1 MGIFCSRNLA
11 KNETVIIGNP
21 TDDNFV
27 NYLTTLW
34 DSDTKNNRILNDLPN
49 NEIVDEEALKKFKE
63 MIELNF
69 ISLTILGNF
78 SYQNE
83 LENEVRLNKNELD
96 MNDIKISY
104 LALQDLN
111 NHNQIN
117 NVLMNKINKVQI
129 VPKIKDVNKDHLNT
143 KNYRFIQVHS
153 KCLKLIDRLWCL
165 NIIEKIKTLDKTIFK
180 SNLVREM
187 NVTVL
192 ETANNNTMSYEN
204 VVLIDIEKA
213 FDSCDYEVVEKLL
226 LKSLRRKMEEEIA
239 TKLTKQYLYIVR
251 QRILYY
257 KDNMINYN
265 KGIPTGFSSSNIIFS
280 LIMDEMIHE
289 WLETNK
295 ESFKLID
302 DFILNIFVDD
312 VYMKLVNNGLIIKD
326 TIIKT
331 LIETFTKYKFK
342 VNLNKCKAD
351 EKLKIEG
358 FSNIEESDFY
368 LGIPFTRD
376 IRKYCQIVLKQ
387 YNDTNKKQDTFVQ
400 IYLKI
405 INKHEETRQIQ
416 GFFNYKLK
424 PIMKTMDLLSFI
436 EVYLI

>member
-1 MGIFCSRNLA
+1 MGIFCSRNLDI
-11 KNETVIIGNP
+11 NEKVIIGNP

-34 DSDTKNNRILNDLPN
+34 DSDIKNSRILNDLPN
-49 NEIVDEEALKKFKE
+49 NENVDEETLKKFKE

-69 ISLTILGNF
+69 TSLTVLGNF
-78 SYQNE
+78 SYQNK
-83 LENEVRLNKNELD
+83 LENEVSLNKNELD

-129 VPKIKDVNKDHLNT
+129 VPKIKDVNKDNLNT

-180 SNLVREM
+180 SNLVKEM

-257 KDNMINYN
+257 KDSMINYN
-265 KGIPTGFSSSNIIFS
+265 KGIPTGFPSSNIIFS

-331 LIETFTKYKFK
+331 LIQTFTKYKFK

-387 YNDTNKKQDTFVQ
+387 YNDTNKKQDTYVQ
-400 IYLKI
+400 IYLKM
-405 INKHEETRQIQ
+405 INKHDETRKIH